1 VLLEKLKAVFLRDLE
16 AADWMDAA
24 TREEALAKAREMR
37 MNLGGPRSYKM
48 FKYRVSSGDTLTV
61 LAIAERAACVSI
73 CTFVLVQLVL
83 LTVLDVQVPSVLWC
97 YSVYLLYWYKSSN
110 TDRNKYKY

>member
-1 VLLEKLKAVFLRDLE
+1 MLLEKLKAVFLSDLE
-16 AADWMDAA
+16 AAEWMDAA

-83 LTVLDVQVPSVLWC
+83 LTVLDGSSTECPLVLLSVLA
-97 YSVYLLYWYKSSN
+97 VLVQ
-110 TDRNKYKY
+110 KYKY